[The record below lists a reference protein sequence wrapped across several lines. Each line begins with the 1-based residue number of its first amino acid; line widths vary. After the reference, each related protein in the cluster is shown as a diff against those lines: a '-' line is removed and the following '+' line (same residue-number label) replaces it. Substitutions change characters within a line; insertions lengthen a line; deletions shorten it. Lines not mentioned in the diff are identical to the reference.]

1 MQYYNSENESGDKN
15 LRVLESA
22 AFDPEESYEKD
33 PAVREAFDSEL
44 RELAKQI
51 VAHHPSLT
59 QLLLSF
65 STPAATNPVHG
76 RN

>member
-1 MQYYNSENESGDKN
+1 MQYYNSEEDSGDRN
-15 LRVLESA
+15 LRVLEGA
-22 AFDPEESYEKD
+22 AFDPEASYSAD
-33 PAVREAFDSEL
+33 PAVREAFDAEL

-51 VAHHPSLT
+51 VTHHPSLT

-65 STPAATNPVHG
+65 SSPGAKNPVHG